1 MRSLYLFGLWFTVFS
16 VLYIIMPMSFF
27 RKLRWNLIG
36 ILGKL
41 ALWIWAK
48 STRMKIIGQERYK
61 ELRDKGK
68 AVIFLVWH
76 GRIFIVPYFFRKRG
90 IMPLISPSKDGEFPA
105 QIMSRWGYRNLRGS
119 SSHAVI
125 RVWNR
130 MKNELKKGGE
140 VIIVPDGPRGPDREM
155 KLGGIKLAQETGA
168 VLVPFTFSTSRKKFL
183 KSWDKFL
190 IFYPFTKV
198 VAVYG
203 PPMNVDPALKDDALE
218 KERQK
223 IERVLIEL
231 DEKVD
236 RFYG

>member
-1 MRSLYLFGLWFTVFS
+1 
-16 VLYIIMPMSFF
+16 MPMSFF

-41 ALWIWAK
+41 ALWLWAK

-90 IMPLISPSKDGEFPA
+90 IMPLISPSKDGEIPA
-105 QIMSRWGYRNLRGS
+105 QIMSRWGYRNIRGS

-125 RVWNR
+125 KVWNR

-168 VLVPFTFSTSRKKFL
+168 LLVPFTFSTSRKKFL

-231 DEKVD
+231 DEKAD

>member
-1 MRSLYLFGLWFTVFS
+1 
-16 VLYIIMPMSFF
+16 MSFF
-27 RKLRWNLIG
+27 LKLRWNLIG

-41 ALWIWAK
+41 ALWLWAK

-90 IMPLISPSKDGEFPA
+90 IMPLISPSKDGEIPA
-105 QIMSRWGYRNLRGS
+105 QIMSRWGYRNIRGS

-125 RVWNR
+125 KVWNR

-168 VLVPFTFSTSRKKFL
+168 LLVPFTFSTSRKKFL

-231 DEKVD
+231 DEKAD

>member
-1 MRSLYLFGLWFTVFS
+1 
-16 VLYIIMPMSFF
+16 MPMSFF

-231 DEKVD
+231 DEKAD

>member
-1 MRSLYLFGLWFTVFS
+1 
-16 VLYIIMPMSFF
+16 MPMSFF

-231 DEKVD
+231 DKKAD

>member
-1 MRSLYLFGLWFTVFS
+1 
-16 VLYIIMPMSFF
+16 MSFF

-48 STRMKIIGQERYK
+48 SARIKIIGEERYK
-61 ELRDKGK
+61 ELRDSGK
-68 AVIFLVWH
+68 AVVFLVWH

-90 IMPLISPSKDGEFPA
+90 IMPLISPSQDGEIPA
-105 QIMSRWGYRNLRGS
+105 QIMSRWGYRNIRGS

-190 IFYPFTKV
+190 IFYPFSKV

-203 PPMNVDPALKDDALE
+203 SPMNVDPALKDDGLE

-223 IERVLIEL
+223 IERVLTEL
-231 DEKVD
+231 DEKAD

>member
-1 MRSLYLFGLWFTVFS
+1 MWFTVFS

-231 DEKVD
+231 DKKAD

>member
-1 MRSLYLFGLWFTVFS
+1 
-16 VLYIIMPMSFF
+16 MPMSFF
-27 RKLRWNLIG
+27 RKLRWSLIG

-41 ALWIWAK
+41 ALWLWAK
-48 STRMKIIGQERYK
+48 STRMKIIGEEGYK
-61 ELRDKGK
+61 ELRNKGK

-90 IMPLISPSKDGEFPA
+90 IMPLISPSQDGEIPA
-105 QIMSRWGYRNLRGS
+105 QIMSRWGYKNIRGS

-125 RVWNR
+125 KVWNR

-140 VIIVPDGPRGPDREM
+140 VIIVPDGPRGPDRN
-155 KLGGIKLAQETGA
+155 
-168 VLVPFTFSTSRKKFL
+168 FL

-190 IFYPFTKV
+190 IFYPFSKV
-198 VAVYG
+198 IAVYG
-203 PPMNVDPALKDDALE
+203 PPMNVEPALKDDALE

-231 DEKVD
+231 DEKAD

>member
-1 MRSLYLFGLWFTVFS
+1 
-16 VLYIIMPMSFF
+16 
-27 RKLRWNLIG
+27 
-36 ILGKL
+36 
-41 ALWIWAK
+41 
-48 STRMKIIGQERYK
+48 MKIIGQERYK

-76 GRIFIVPYFFRKRG
+76 GRIFIVPFFFRKRG

-231 DEKVD
+231 DEKAD

>member
-1 MRSLYLFGLWFTVFS
+1 
-16 VLYIIMPMSFF
+16 
-27 RKLRWNLIG
+27 
-36 ILGKL
+36 
-41 ALWIWAK
+41 
-48 STRMKIIGQERYK
+48 
-61 ELRDKGK
+61 
-68 AVIFLVWH
+68 
-76 GRIFIVPYFFRKRG
+76 
-90 IMPLISPSKDGEFPA
+90 
-105 QIMSRWGYRNLRGS
+105 
-119 SSHAVI
+119 
-125 RVWNR
+125 

-203 PPMNVDPALKDDALE
+203 PPINVDPTLKDDVLE

-231 DEKVD
+231 DEKAD
-236 RFYG
+236 RFYS

>member
-1 MRSLYLFGLWFTVFS
+1 MQ
-16 VLYIIMPMSFF
+16 MSFF
-27 RKLRWNLIG
+27 RKLRWSLIG

-41 ALWIWAK
+41 VLWLWAK
-48 STRMKIIGQERYK
+48 STRIKIIGEERYK
-61 ELRDKGK
+61 ELRDKGR
-68 AVIFLVWH
+68 AVVFLVWH

-90 IMPLISPSKDGEFPA
+90 IMPLISPSQDGEIPA
-105 QIMSRWGYRNLRGS
+105 QIMSRWGYRNIRGS

-168 VLVPFTFSTSRKKFL
+168 ALVPFTFSTSRKKFL

-190 IFYPFTKV
+190 IFYPFSKV

-203 PPMNVDPALKDDALE
+203 PPINVEPTLKDDTLE

-223 IERVLIEL
+223 IERALIEL
-231 DEKVD
+231 DEKAD
-236 RFYG
+236 RFYS

>member
-1 MRSLYLFGLWFTVFS
+1 
-16 VLYIIMPMSFF
+16 MSFF

-231 DEKVD
+231 DEKAD

>member
-1 MRSLYLFGLWFTVFS
+1 
-16 VLYIIMPMSFF
+16 MSFF

-105 QIMSRWGYRNLRGS
+105 QIMSRWGYRNIRGS

-125 RVWNR
+125 KVWNR

-231 DEKVD
+231 DKKAD

>member
-1 MRSLYLFGLWFTVFS
+1 
-16 VLYIIMPMSFF
+16 MPMSFF

-198 VAVYG
+198 VAIYG

-231 DEKVD
+231 DKKAD

>member
-1 MRSLYLFGLWFTVFS
+1 
-16 VLYIIMPMSFF
+16 MPMSFF
-27 RKLRWNLIG
+27 RKLRWSLIG

-41 ALWIWAK
+41 ALWLWAK
-48 STRMKIIGQERYK
+48 STRMKIIGEERYK
-61 ELRDKGK
+61 ELRNKGK
-68 AVIFLVWH
+68 GVIFLVWH

-105 QIMSRWGYRNLRGS
+105 QIMSRWGYRNIRGS

-125 RVWNR
+125 RVWNK

-203 PPMNVDPALKDDALE
+203 PPMNVDPSVKDDALE

-223 IERVLIEL
+223 IERILIEL
-231 DEKVD
+231 DEKAD
-236 RFYG
+236 RFYS

>member
-1 MRSLYLFGLWFTVFS
+1 MQ
-16 VLYIIMPMSFF
+16 MSFF

-48 STRMKIIGQERYK
+48 STKMKIIGQERYK

-76 GRIFIVPYFFRKRG
+76 GRIFIVPYFFRKRE

-105 QIMSRWGYRNLRGS
+105 QIMSRWGYRNIRGS

-125 RVWNR
+125 KVWNR

-203 PPMNVDPALKDDALE
+203 PPMNVDPALKDDDLE

-231 DEKVD
+231 DEKAD
-236 RFYG
+236 RFYD

>member
-1 MRSLYLFGLWFTVFS
+1 
-16 VLYIIMPMSFF
+16 MPMSFF
-27 RKLRWNLIG
+27 LKLRWSLIG
-36 ILGKL
+36 ILGKF
-41 ALWIWAK
+41 ALWLWAK
-48 STRMKIIGQERYK
+48 STRMRIIGEEQYK

-68 AVIFLVWH
+68 PVIFLVWH

-90 IMPLISPSKDGEFPA
+90 IMPLISPSRDGEFPA
-105 QIMSRWGYRNLRGS
+105 QIMARWGYRNLRGS

-125 RVWNR
+125 RVWNK

-155 KLGGIKLAQETGA
+155 KPGGIKLAQETGA
-168 VLVPFTFSTSRKKFL
+168 TLVPFTFSASKKKFL

-203 PPMNVDPALKDDALE
+203 PPVNVDPDLKDDSLE

-223 IERVLIEL
+223 IERLLIEL
-231 DEKVD
+231 DEKAD

>member
-1 MRSLYLFGLWFTVFS
+1 
-16 VLYIIMPMSFF
+16 MPMSFF

-183 KSWDKFL
+183 NSWDKFL

-198 VAVYG
+198 VAIYG
-203 PPMNVDPALKDDALE
+203 PPMNVDPALKDDDLE

-231 DEKVD
+231 DEKAD
-236 RFYG
+236 RFYD

>member
-1 MRSLYLFGLWFTVFS
+1 
-16 VLYIIMPMSFF
+16 MSFF
-27 RKLRWNLIG
+27 RKLRWSLVG

-41 ALWIWAK
+41 ALWLWAK
-48 STRMKIIGQERYK
+48 STRMKIIGEERYK
-61 ELRDKGK
+61 ELRNKGK

-76 GRIFIVPYFFRKRG
+76 GRIFIVPYFFRKRE
-90 IMPLISPSKDGEFPA
+90 IMPLISPSKDGEIPA

-125 RVWNR
+125 RVWNK

-168 VLVPFTFSTSRKKFL
+168 VLIPFTFSTSRKKFL

-203 PPMNVDPALKDDALE
+203 PPINVDPALKNDALE

-231 DEKVD
+231 DEKAD
-236 RFYG
+236 RFYS